1 MHFKETPDIIIN
13 LKRYLDSL
21 NPISADSWNKLS
33 NIFSEKTISKGDFFI
48 EEGQTAK
55 QIAFLHD
62 GVIRAFFRN
71 SNGFEYNKH
80 FFVSP
85 CFIGGYASLITA
97 TKNQI
102 NQQALSNCRILV
114 ANFSD
119 FTALYD
125 IHPDIE
131 RAARKLAELFFVDKE
146 QREIEI
152 VLLDA
157 DKRYLLFQ
165 KQFPFLEQQIAQYHI
180 ASYLGIT
187 PTQLSRI
194 RRKLTQK

>member
-1 MHFKETPDIIIN
+1 LE
-13 LKRYLDSL
+13 LKSTYTLTELKKYIDNL

-33 NIFSEKTISKGDFFI
+33 GIFSEKTLLKGDFFI
-48 EEGQTAK
+48 REGQTAN
-55 QIAFLHD
+55 QIGFLQD
-62 GVIRAFFRN
+62 GIIRAFYRN
-71 SNGFEYNKH
+71 NEGLEYNKH
-80 FFVSP
+80 FFVSS
-85 CFIGGYASLITA
+85 CFIGGYASLITG
-97 TKNQI
+97 TTNQI
-102 NQQALSNCRILV
+102 NQQALSNCQILV

-125 IHPDIE
+125 THPDIE
-131 RAARKLAELFFVDKE
+131 RAARKLAEFFFVHKE

-165 KQFPFLEQQIAQYHI
+165 KQFPFLEQQIPQYHI

-194 RRKLTQK
+194 RRKFTQK